1 MAQVNLNSK
10 ELKTFINHIISNN
23 RYLQENNKPPVTIAV
38 EGEAG
43 IGKTTTILELGKEHG
58 LDVVRLNL
66 AEIEELGD
74 LVGFPVKEY
83 EVKRKEDDGSI
94 TTKWIPDNTLPL
106 YIQNKYIPSGEKR
119 MTHAVPEWIQGRK
132 EGGLLILDDYTRADQ
147 RFMQACMTLIETQS
161 YASWK
166 LPKDWHIILTTNP
179 DNGDYNVTS
188 MDIAQQTRFI
198 KANLKFDIDC
208 WAEWAEKS
216 NLDGRCINFLLLHPE
231 LVTQSTNARSIT
243 IFFNAISSFSSFED
257 NLPMIQFIAEGSVGD
272 TFGTMFT
279 MFINNKL
286 DKMISPKK
294 IMTSQDWKDV
304 ESELY
309 DTIGTGNN
317 YRADIASTL
326 ATRVI
331 NYTIHH
337 SENETVNDKFINRV
351 QEISLTNVFT
361 NDIKYHMVKSILNG
375 NKAKFGKLM
384 MNPEIAKMVVK

>member
-1 MAQVNLNSK
+1 
-10 ELKTFINHIISNN
+10 
-23 RYLQENNKPPVTIAV
+23 
-38 EGEAG
+38 
-43 IGKTTTILELGKEHG
+43 
-58 LDVVRLNL
+58 
-66 AEIEELGD
+66 
-74 LVGFPVKEY
+74 
-83 EVKRKEDDGSI
+83 
-94 TTKWIPDNTLPL
+94 
-106 YIQNKYIPSGEKR
+106 
-119 MTHAVPEWIQGRK
+119 
-132 EGGLLILDDYTRADQ
+132 
-147 RFMQACMTLIETQS
+147 
-161 YASWK
+161 
-166 LPKDWHIILTTNP
+166 
-179 DNGDYNVTS
+179 
-188 MDIAQQTRFI
+188 
-198 KANLKFDIDC
+198 
-208 WAEWAEKS
+208 
-216 NLDGRCINFLLLHPE
+216 
-231 LVTQSTNARSIT
+231 
-243 IFFNAISSFSSFED
+243 
-257 NLPMIQFIAEGSVGD
+257 MIQFIAEGSVGD